1 MESEG
6 RKEIR
11 ARTGDSDNR
20 KLVQPINIL
29 CSLIA
34 RVVYLHI
41 GKRRSNLQ
49 HYINWACL
57 RVRLN
62 SMKPKKRQGFVMS
75 MCCKTGS
82 NYKRKR
88 HKKRVSAH

>member
-1 MESEG
+1 VESEG

-29 CSLIA
+29 CFLIA

-41 GKRRSNLQ
+41 GKRRSKLQ
-49 HYINWACL
+49 HYINWA
-57 RVRLN
+57 
-62 SMKPKKRQGFVMS
+62 
-75 MCCKTGS
+75 
-82 NYKRKR
+82 
-88 HKKRVSAH
+88 